1 LRPSLRI
8 GIVLGAV
15 LSTTVAWG
23 CHETP
28 AEPTLPEVEVVVAT
42 GDGQYGTAGQLL
54 QEPLRAL
61 VRGAVS
67 GAGQPDVTVSWSVE
81 EGDASLGSIAATVTD
96 STGMASQTV
105 RLGTTP
111 GTVRIRVTVEK
122 QPTATAEF
130 QIYLVEPPDLTGLSA
145 DSASVGDTITLVGSN
160 FSAVPG
166 EDVVLFSGIRGP
178 VLSAGPTELRVQV
191 PECLPSRSVAVVVQL
206 GSVASTAIA
215 LLVKGGSQV
224 TTMDVGSALD
234 VDDPSGLTCL
244 RLAGD
249 SARYLVVV
257 SSASSVGA
265 ASWGYDLTGLAD
277 GGKEPPSAPP
287 RSAAMPQRVPPL
299 GFADTFERSLRARE
313 SELVKERVAGGVA
326 PRPQTVAAAVP
337 ALGDRRTF
345 KVLKSG
351 GGFDDITAVARYVGS
366 QAAIYVDESAPAG
379 GFDDADLATLSSE
392 FDDPIYPT
400 VTNAFGMP
408 SDLDGNSR
416 IVILFTPAVNRLT
429 PRGSD
434 SFIGGFFYGLDL
446 LDGEGSN
453 HGEVFYALVPDPAGQ
468 YSDARSRSRVMD
480 VVPAILAHE
489 FQHMVH
495 FNERVLKL
503 GAPSTEALWLSEGLA
518 QMSEELVAR
527 AYEARGQPGL
537 VERHREGNRTRARR
551 FLADPGAVS
560 LIVTTG
566 EGSLEERGA
575 GWLHVLYLWDRGGGN
590 DILGRLTKTTRTGID
605 NVTAVMGESWPDLLA
620 DWEAAVY
627 ADDRVPGSA
636 PYQYPHLRLR
646 DLLSVPGT
654 SYPLVPEALGGADFT
669 RAGSLW
675 SSSARHYIVVPP
687 SEGSIT
693 LRLGGAG
700 GGNASEAEQL
710 RLRVIRLS

>member
-1 LRPSLRI
+1 M
-8 GIVLGAV
+8 GIAV
-15 LSTTVAWG
+15 GVVPALILCG

-28 AEPTLPEVEVVVAT
+28 SEPTLPEVEVVVAG

-54 QEPLRAL
+54 EEPLRAL
-61 VRGAVS
+61 VRGAES
-67 GAGQPDVTVSWSVE
+67 GAGQPDLTVLWSVE
-81 EGDASLGSIAATVTD
+81 EGDASLAGAAAAVTD
-96 STGMASQTV
+96 STGMTSQTL
-105 RLGTTP
+105 RLGATP
-111 GTVRIRVTVEK
+111 GTVRIRVTVQK
-122 QPTATAEF
+122 QPTAIADFE
-130 QIYLVEPPDLTGLSA
+130 IHLVAPPDLTGMST
-145 DSASVGDTITLVGSN
+145 DSANVGDTITLFGTN
-160 FSAVPG
+160 FSTVAR

-178 VLSAGPTELRVQV
+178 VVSAGPTELQVQV
-191 PECLPSRSVAVVVQL
+191 PECLPSRTVAVTIHL
-206 GSVASTAIA
+206 GSVSTNGLP
-215 LLVKGGSQV
+215 LLVKGGSQI
-224 TTMDVGSALD
+224 TTMEVGSALD
-234 VDDPSGLTCL
+234 VDDPTGLTCL

-265 ASWGYDLTGLAD
+265 ASYGYYLRGLSD
-277 GGKEPPSAPP
+277 GGKQPVSAPS
-287 RSAAMPQRVPPL
+287 RSVAAPPALPPL
-299 GFADTFERSLRARE
+299 DFADAFERSLRVRE
-313 SELVKERVAGGVA
+313 SGLVKERV
-326 PRPQTVAAAVP
+326 PRRIAVGPEAAAAAVP
-337 ALGDRRTF
+337 AVGDRRTF

-351 GGFDDITAVARYVGS
+351 GGFDDVTAVARYIGS
-366 QAAIYVDESAPAG
+366 RAALYVDEDAPAG
-379 GFDDADLATLSSE
+379 GFDDSDLATLSSE

-429 PRGSD
+429 PRGSN

-446 LDGEGSN
+446 LDGDGSN
-453 HGEVFYALVPDPAGQ
+453 HGEVFYALVPDPTGQ
-468 YSDARSRSRVMD
+468 FSDARSRSRVMD

-527 AYEARGQPGL
+527 AYEMRGEPSL

-575 GWLHVLYLWDRGGGN
+575 GWLHVLYLWDRGGGT
-590 DILGRLTKTTRTGID
+590 DVLRRLTQTTRTGID

-620 DWEAAVY
+620 DWEAALY
-627 ADDRVPGSA
+627 ADDLVPGSA
-636 PYQYPHLRLR
+636 PYQYPHVSLR
-646 DLLSVPGT
+646 DLLSVPTT
-654 SYPLVPEALGGADFT
+654 SYPLVPEALGGADFIRT
-669 RAGSLW
+669 GSLW
-675 SSSARHYIVVPP
+675 SSSAHHYIVEPP
-687 SEGSIT
+687 AAGSII
-693 LRLGGAG
+693 LRLGGSG
-700 GGNASEAEQL
+700 GGNAPETEQL